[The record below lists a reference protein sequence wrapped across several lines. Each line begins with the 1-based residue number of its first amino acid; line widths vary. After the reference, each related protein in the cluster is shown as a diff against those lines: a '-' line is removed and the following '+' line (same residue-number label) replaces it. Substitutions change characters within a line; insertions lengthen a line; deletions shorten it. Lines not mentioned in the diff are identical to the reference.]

1 MKILLIFLG
10 LFVFSAC
17 AKKEWTKESLTKKCN
32 ADFKKRNQESE
43 LFTPAQLVLLCD
55 CVAGKM
61 FDNYKSEKE
70 ANKDTLGSKQ
80 IGSDCAQQV
89 MQQ

>member
-1 MKILLIFLG
+1 MKILLIFLTI
-10 LFVFSAC
+10 FAFSAC
-17 AKKEWTKESLTKKCN
+17 AKKEWTKESLMEKCN
-32 ADFKKRNQESE
+32 EDFKKRNDISE

-70 ANKDTLGSKQ
+70 ANMDTLGSKQ
-80 IGSDCAQQV
+80 IGSDCAQQI
-89 MQQ
+89 MQ